1 MRGRF
6 ITRGILF
13 GIITL
18 LILTSVIPGF
28 SIKTTIQTNE
38 KNINTSPSLIP
49 EKTVSISFYVFGR
62 TGFEKQTQVVSS
74 QEATKIYISLQELK
88 QEGMT
93 QLFGEKTH
101 QLKKELTQSLKETH
115 LFSLRIIEEINTILS
130 PLRSKTLS
138 QILFFEI
145 TKNNILMTQT
155 NITRFL
161 CGVGSQGVGTI
172 LPLIQIP
179 RPRFLGLWTGSDESS
194 TSIISFLPYGGA
206 TASGKQMGIALGF
219 IGLGASFAFPE
230 APVYVLFGYAILI
243 HITADS
249 IETFP

>member
-1 MRGRF
+1 MRGCF

-13 GIITL
+13 GIIII
-18 LILTSVIPGF
+18 LILTSIIPAI
-28 SIKTTIQTNE
+28 SIKTITQTNE
-38 KNINTSPSLIP
+38 KNNSTLLPSMP
-49 EKTVSISFYVFGR
+49 EKTISITFYFFGR

-74 QEATKIYISLQELK
+74 QEATKIYILLQELK
-88 QEGMT
+88 QEGIA
-93 QLFGEKTH
+93 QPFSEKIH
-101 QLKKELTQSLKETH
+101 QLKKELTQSLKEPH
-115 LFSLRIIEEINTILS
+115 FFSLRIIEEINTILP

-138 QILFFEI
+138 RILFFEK
-145 TKNNILMTQT
+145 TNNNILTIQT

-179 RPRFLGLWTGSDESS
+179 RPRLFGLWIGSDESS

-219 IGLGASFAFPE
+219 IGIGASFAFPE
-230 APVYVLFGYAILI
+230 APIYVLFGYAILI
-243 HITADS
+243 HITANS
-249 IETFP
+249 IEIFP